1 MDIRVDRDLK
11 YFLGVGILV
20 FFLVI
25 REAVLLP
32 LTHDEYATIMVSYQ
46 SIFDI
51 ISYRDPVPNNHILNT
66 LLLKFNIVVFGDN
79 IFSNRIHNVLSFI
92 PFFIFSVLI
101 AKRIT
106 KVFLLQLVL
115 ISFLVLQP
123 FLLDFFAV
131 TRGYGLSI
139 SFQIVSIYF
148 AILYI
153 QDSKSSDLFYSVL
166 FGAIGVYSNFTLL
179 NYFLPLNGLL
189 FYYSFLKNYKLHFKK
204 FKIEFLMAFIITFI
218 LGALSFLPF
227 SKMISTNQFV
237 FWSSNNFFKDTIV
250 TLFDSLRIGVT
261 YFKWNGVVYAL
272 VFLGLIFSLF
282 LMVLVL
288 SNKKIFK
295 DDLFRFSFFLLFLV
309 IIYNNLQFYVA
320 KVPFLNS
327 RTALFFVPL
336 VALFVFSQINVL
348 YTHSKKYGT
357 AISIVLILFCTQH
370 FARGYNGRVNYEW
383 YFNQNTYEFLDELMF
398 QINSNNLSKPVL
410 LDCHWFYHPSLT
422 YHINQKY
429 RGIIELL
436 PYHKETNKSSNA
448 IFYYSEPGEA
458 DVLSENFIRI
468 KEFSGSHSI
477 LWKHK

>member
-1 MDIRVDRDLK
+1 M
-11 YFLGVGILV
+11 
-20 FFLVI
+20 
-25 REAVLLP
+25 
-32 LTHDEYATIMVSYQ
+32 
-46 SIFDI
+46 
-51 ISYRDPVPNNHILNT
+51 
-66 LLLKFNIVVFGDN
+66 
-79 IFSNRIHNVLSFI
+79 
-92 PFFIFSVLI
+92 
-101 AKRIT
+101 
-106 KVFLLQLVL
+106 
-115 ISFLVLQP
+115 
-123 FLLDFFAV
+123 
-131 TRGYGLSI
+131 
-139 SFQIVSIYF
+139 
-148 AILYI
+148 
-153 QDSKSSDLFYSVL
+153 
-166 FGAIGVYSNFTLL
+166 
-179 NYFLPLNGLL
+179 
-189 FYYSFLKNYKLHFKK
+189 
-204 FKIEFLMAFIITFI
+204 
-218 LGALSFLPF
+218 
-227 SKMISTNQFV
+227 
-237 FWSSNNFFKDTIV
+237 
-250 TLFDSLRIGVT
+250 
-261 YFKWNGVVYAL
+261 VYAL

-383 YFNQNTYEFLDELMF
+383 YFNQNTYEVLDELMF